1 MLLDIA
7 NKSIHTYQLQFSRRK
22 RKIISLERE
31 REREAQMVMV
41 VWTDGLLHVDG
52 LDKDALIGGSVDH
65 R

>member
-1 MLLDIA
+1 
-7 NKSIHTYQLQFSRRK
+7 
-22 RKIISLERE
+22 
-31 REREAQMVMV
+31 MVMV